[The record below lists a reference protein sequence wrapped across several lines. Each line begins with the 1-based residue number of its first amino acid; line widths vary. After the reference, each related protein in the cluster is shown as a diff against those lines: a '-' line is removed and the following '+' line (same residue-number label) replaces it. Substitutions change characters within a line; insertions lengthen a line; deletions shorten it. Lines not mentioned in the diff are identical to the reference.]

1 MPDTGLSSH
10 PGLSSQMSPFA
21 SGLGCRCPRC
31 GKGKLF
37 QSFLTVAERCA
48 VCDCNLQEAD
58 SGDGPAVF
66 LIFLLGGL
74 VVPIMLLLDAW
85 LALPLWSHALVG
97 GVFIL
102 GGALAL
108 LRPLKATVVALHY
121 RNKVSDRDARKG
133 V

>member
-1 MPDTGLSSH
+1 MDK
-10 PGLSSQMSPFA
+10 PGVPPQVSPLA
-21 SGLGCRCPRC
+21 AGLGCRCPRC
-31 GKGKLF
+31 GQGKLF
-37 QSFLTVAERCA
+37 ESFLTVADRCE
-48 VCDCNLQEAD
+48 VCGCDLQEAN

-74 VVPIMLLLDAW
+74 VVPLMLLLDAW
-85 LALPLWSHALVG
+85 LGLPLWGHALVG